1 VTFPVL
7 ATKLS
12 RLAFGIACAAGLA
25 GAWIGLSHHSFW
37 FDELAGAATIGDASN
52 FRAMLLRVAT
62 DITPPVYYIALF
74 CFAKIFGTGD
84 AALRAFSAFFGCLSI
99 AVFFL
104 GTRRSFSL
112 SGRLFAGA
120 LATGSAFWFFQS
132 QNARFYTLCLALSA
146 IILVLA
152 LSILRQPQRSPKRG
166 MLAALAAVILLGAF
180 VHYYFTIEGLAVLL
194 ILFLYRPGERLQL
207 CMIAG
212 LLVASTLLYLK
223 VVVGPYVQIDPN
235 NFYIPR
241 SFAWYPYML
250 RTAFHLAF
258 GRLGALAL
266 GLCLLAI
273 VVGYFLARK
282 HAAPVQTIVA
292 NLRTAIARDG
302 TEILIVGVPVL
313 TLVGGI
319 VSSLLLSPNF
329 TDRNLLICSPFIW
342 ALSARLYDGAQQ
354 SIGTTGRAALDLALA
369 LIALSMASV
378 VLQRTGPKSS
388 PYLWSEPFRQSA
400 EWIRNVPACRGAI
413 IPVVD
418 IDRKAWYRGD
428 YADRLY
434 GDIYGR
440 YLAGYARPKIV
451 FLEDMEAHRIDA
463 GMAAEMRDR
472 LDGKGCPVI
481 GWSAHGVYEEAVPGM
496 RSALLAA
503 LDRQAAPADLV
514 ATHIFNDGGRGF
526 ILEVRQGAR

>member
-1 VTFPVL
+1 VTFSVL

-25 GAWIGLSHHSFW
+25 GAWIGLTHNSFW
-37 FDELAGAATIGDASN
+37 FDELSGAATIGDATN
-52 FRAMLLRVAT
+52 LRAMLLRVAT
-62 DITPPVYYIALF
+62 DITPPVYYVALF
-74 CFAKIFGTGD
+74 YFAKIFGTGD

-166 MLAALAAVILLGAF
+166 LLAALAAVILLGAF

-207 CMIAG
+207 CVIAG

-451 FLEDMEAHRIDA
+451 FLEDIEAHRIDA

-526 ILEVRQGAR
+526 ILEVRQSAR